1 MSFFRDPRILSK
13 WPNYQKYLKVEVLM
27 LSEQLVVAL
36 RGEPKESKGPREE
49 QKLQQ
54 ETLLKDKAQEGLRLI
69 ILPPCPPGQH
79 LA

>member
-1 MSFFRDPRILSK
+1 MRLYFIVDIKMTKLS
-13 WPNYQKYLKVEVLM
+13 EISEGGGLM
-27 LSEQLVVAL
+27 LSEQLMVAL

-49 QKLQQ
+49 QKLMQ
-54 ETLLKDKAQEGLRLI
+54 ETLLRNKAQEGLRLI

>member
-1 MSFFRDPRILSK
+1 M
-13 WPNYQKYLKVEVLM
+13 Q
-27 LSEQLVVAL
+27 SEKLVVAL

-69 ILPPCPPGQH
+69 ILPPCPPEQH
-79 LA
+79 LT